1 MGFTRDQLEAVEAE
15 IAGLRAE
22 SFRAESFR
30 VGELSVDQ
38 EKTLAALIRMRDTIR
53 AGLNTGCGLAF
64 GRSRLN
70 GVDG

>member
-22 SFRAESFR
+22 SFL